1 MLWWLQINLPAVVSY
16 PISSLVLWYFQSSN
30 TPRRDDTV
38 LSSTSTQRHR
48 STWVLLRSVAEIIH
62 PCQLGINV
70 KVQTVVG
77 RLSVPQTRVTVPN
90 CNFTFALLHTIQNI
104 SQWSYQRWL
113 VPMNLEVIIT
123 HFALCISFHL
133 PSSLYP
139 SFFFF
144 NNPISKKGSCLNC
157 K

>member
-38 LSSTSTQRHR
+38 LSCTSTQRHR

-77 RLSVPQTRVTVPN
+77 RLSVPQSRVTVPN
-90 CNFTFALLHTIQNI
+90 CRFHICSVAHNTEHFTMVISEMTCTDEPGGNYHSLCTLHFL
-104 SQWSYQRWL
+104 SS
-113 VPMNLEVIIT
+113 
-123 HFALCISFHL
+123 SF
-133 PSSLYP
+133 
-139 SFFFF
+139 
-144 NNPISKKGSCLNC
+144 
-157 K
+157 